1 MAVMED
7 HRVRLDAFE
16 GPLDLLLYLIRK
28 NEVDVHD
35 IPVAAI
41 TEQYLKFL
49 EELRAIGPG
58 NSRIDIDLAGE
69 FLVMAASLM
78 EIKSRLLA
86 PKPPLDVSTVDP
98 AKPAEDPRAELVRQ
112 LLAYKQFRDAADN
125 LERRAEDWH
134 RRFPA
139 SPAGVDEEGLREA
152 VESLASED
160 AEIEDLS
167 LLDLVEAFR
176 KISETV
182 NFDRLGD
189 HEVQYSDT
197 PIELHA
203 EDIVDRLRRFAA
215 GERDPAQPPEPG
227 TEMEFRSLFA
237 GRSRPEMVG
246 LFLALLQLV
255 RQQRVAFR
263 FTPGHEHIYL
273 AIREPDPASPTDPA
287 SVPSPVHADPNPPGD
302 S

>member
-16 GPLDLLLYLIRK
+16 DPLDLLLYLIRK

-41 TEQYLKFL
+41 TEQYLRFL

-58 NSRIDIDLAGE
+58 NSRIDIALAGE

-78 EIKSRLLA
+78 EIKSRLLS
-86 PKPPLDVSTVDP
+86 PKPPLDMATVDP
-98 AKPAEDPRAELVRQ
+98 ARPAEDPRAELVRQ
-112 LLAYKQFRDAADN
+112 LLAYKQFREAADK
-125 LERRAEDWH
+125 LERRAQDWH

-139 SPAGVDEEGLREA
+139 SPAGVDEQGLREA
-152 VESLASED
+152 AEALAADD

-182 NFDRLGD
+182 NFERLGD

-215 GERDPAQPPEPG
+215 GDRDPGQPPEPG
-227 TEMEFRSLFA
+227 TEMEFRSLFT

-273 AIREPDPASPTDPA
+273 AIREPDPGTPPDPTT
-287 SVPSPVHADPNPPGD
+287 SPSPVSPDAAPTP
-302 S
+302 